1 MTSDATTHLR
11 SSTPRRGVS
20 GAIIKAWGGRDLRLR
35 VLAREE
41 VAADFVRLRVDVDG
55 LFDRDELYPT
65 YWLRLWF
72 TTPSGK
78 GHQRAYT
85 LVDPEPG
92 AGAAWIEFFLHEG
105 IASNWARA
113 ARAGDEIDATVL
125 NGKNPVADSPA
136 RLMMVGDGASYPT
149 IADTL
154 RRCPEIPATVLLE
167 QASAGDAAWTLL
179 PEREDLT
186 VRRLPADGSIVEAAV
201 DAASSVPE
209 GTRAVVA
216 LEDAAQAAGDAEG
229 ERARARVLD
238 AARRTGAGAVL
249 VLEVDGEAPRLAQRG
264 RARHRW
270 VLPLTRTA
278 APAAR
283 TARRCSARPR
293 RPGWPRRPR

>member
-41 VAADFVRLRVDVDG
+41 VAEDFVRLRVDVDG

-92 AGAAWIEFFLHEG
+92 AGGAWIEFVLHE
-105 IASNWARA
+105 
-113 ARAGDEIDATVL
+113 EIDVTVL
-125 NGKNPVADSPA
+125 NGKKPVRDSRA
-136 RLMMVGDGASYPT
+136 RPMMVGDGASYPAM
-149 IADTL
+149 ADTL

-179 PEREDLT
+179 PEREALT

-216 LEDAAQAAGDAEG
+216 LEGAPT
-229 ERARARVLD
+229 RALSSTPRKQLGMPKESVHALAYWTRRVARGPVPYSSS
-238 AARRTGAGAVL
+238 R
-249 VLEVDGEAPRLAQRG
+249 
-264 RARHRW
+264 
-270 VLPLTRTA
+270 
-278 APAAR
+278 
-283 TARRCSARPR
+283 S
-293 RPGWPRRPR
+293 

>member
-1 MTSDATTHLR
+1 MTADARSHLR

-41 VAADFVRLRVDVDG
+41 VAEEFVRLQVDLDG
-55 LFDRDELYPT
+55 LPDRDELYPT

-72 TTPSGK
+72 TAPSGK

-85 LVDPEPG
+85 LVDPEPD
-92 AGAAWIEFFLHEG
+92 AGTAWLEFFLHEG

-136 RLMMVGDGASYPT
+136 HLMMVGDGASYPA

-167 QASAGDAAWTLL
+167 EACAGDAAWTVL
-179 PEREDLT
+179 PERESVT
-186 VRRLPADGSIVEAAV
+186 VQRLPADGSIVEAALS
-201 DAASSVPE
+201 AAGSAPE

-216 LEDAAQAAGDAEG
+216 LEGAPTRALSSALRKQLGMPK
-229 ERARARVLD
+229 ERVHALAYWK
-238 AARRTGAGAVL
+238 RR
-249 VLEVDGEAPRLAQRG
+249 
-264 RARHRW
+264 
-270 VLPLTRTA
+270 
-278 APAAR
+278 
-283 TARRCSARPR
+283 
-293 RPGWPRRPR
+293 